1 MHTELVDARQAC
13 EERDRL
19 ATPGFVRGL
28 LRAEAFPHPVAQLQ
42 LIETHISWIVLTGNY
57 AYKIKKPVRLEFLD
71 FSTLELRRHYC
82 HEELRLNRRLAPEMY
97 ESVIGIGGERDRP
110 VVGQE
115 PAFEYAVRMRQ
126 FPADAQLDRR
136 LEAGLL
142 LDSDLRTLGR
152 RMGSFHLHSDTAG
165 PASRHGDSDE
175 VRREAI
181 ANLGQLERASVAD
194 DERDALSTLRV
205 WTDTRNGELS
215 ALFARRKAEGWIRE
229 GHGDLHLSNLV
240 ALAGG
245 VTAFDCLEF
254 APHLRWID
262 VISDIA
268 FLVMDLEVRDRSD
281 LAYAFLDAYLETTGD
296 YAGVVLLDYYRAYRS
311 LVRAKVAAVR
321 AGQIGAPDGRSP
333 PESADAPASNVH
345 ERRRRAHIGLA
356 LRCMRP
362 RHPRLL
368 LMHGYSGSGKSWLG
382 QRLAMMLPAIRMR
395 SDAERKRLAGLGALD
410 ASHSAVGAGLYA
422 PGVTRRT
429 YARLESCVRDVLTAG
444 ENVVVDAAFL
454 LQEQRTPFL
463 RLAQELGV
471 PCTIVD
477 CVADRAVLDARIL
490 DREADASEADAS
502 VLARQLRIA
511 EPLGPD
517 EPAIVVHTDA
527 EVALPLLVQRIRA
540 TL

>member
-1 MHTELVDARQAC
+1 VS
-13 EERDRL
+13 
-19 ATPGFVRGL
+19 TPEFLRGL
-28 LRAEAFPHPVAQLQ
+28 LRAEAFPHPVAEVQLV
-42 LIETHISWIVLTGNY
+42 ETHISWIVLTGAY

-82 HEELRLNRRLAPEMY
+82 HEELRLNRRLAPEIY

-110 VVGQE
+110 LVGQK

-142 LDSDLRTLGR
+142 QDSDLRALGR
-152 RMGSFHLHSDTAG
+152 RIGTFHLNAGTAG
-165 PASRHGDSDE
+165 PASRYGDSDE

-181 ANLGQLERASVAD
+181 ANLDQLERVSGAD
-194 DERDALSTLRV
+194 EDGDALRALRR
-205 WTDTRNGELS
+205 WTGARNGELS

-254 APHLRWID
+254 APPLRWID

-268 FLVMDLEVRDRSD
+268 FLVMDLELRDRSD
-281 LAYAFLDAYLETTGD
+281 LAYAFLDGYLQTTGD
-296 YAGVVLLDYYRAYRS
+296 YAGVALLDYYRVYRS
-311 LVRAKVAAVR
+311 LVRAKVAALR
-321 AGQIGAPDGRSP
+321 AVQVGEREGRSGL
-333 PESADAPASNVH
+333 EAAAAPATNVH
-345 ERRRRAHIGLA
+345 ETRRRAHLA
-356 LRCMRP
+356 LAVRRIQP

-382 QRLAMMLPAIRMR
+382 QRLAMMLPAVCIR
-395 SDAERKRLAGLGALD
+395 SDVERKRLAGFGALD
-410 ASHSAVGAGLYA
+410 ASHSAVAAGLYG
-422 PGVTRRT
+422 PGMTHRT
-429 YARLESCVRDVLTAG
+429 YSRLERCVRDVLEAG
-444 ENVVVDAAFL
+444 ENVVADASFL
-454 LQEQRTPFL
+454 LREQRTPFL
-463 RLAQELGV
+463 RLGRELGV

-477 CVADRAVLDARIL
+477 CVADRAVLKARIL
-490 DREADASEADAS
+490 DRETDASEADTA
-502 VLARQLRIA
+502 VLAHQLRIA

-517 EPAIVVHTDA
+517 EPATVVRTDA
-527 EVALPLLVQRIRA
+527 EVSLPPLVQRIRA
-540 TL
+540 TG